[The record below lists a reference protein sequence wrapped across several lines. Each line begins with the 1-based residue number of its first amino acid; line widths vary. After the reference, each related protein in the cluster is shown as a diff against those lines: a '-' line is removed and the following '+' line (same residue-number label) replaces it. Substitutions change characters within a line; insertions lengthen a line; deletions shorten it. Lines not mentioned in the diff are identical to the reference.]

1 MQQTKLNNATNLCDF
16 EQQRILN
23 PVETVFDSQKCYFVL
38 SEDLLMR
45 SSLFS
50 LMFFKKKRERERERD
65 GGGGKGKGV
74 AISGFG
80 GKRRC

>member
-23 PVETVFDSQKCYFVL
+23 QVETVFDSQKCYFVL
-38 SEDLLMR
+38 
-45 SSLFS
+45 
-50 LMFFKKKRERERERD
+50 KKKERERERD

>member
-23 PVETVFDSQKCYFVL
+23 QVETVFDSQKCYFVL

-50 LMFFKKKRERERERD
+50 LMVFF
-65 GGGGKGKGV
+65 
-74 AISGFG
+74 
-80 GKRRC
+80 